1 MIRVIPVLLLF
12 ALAPT
17 NLLAL
22 DHVLLPLLE
31 TTGSKTK

>member
-12 ALAPT
+12 ALATT
-17 NLLAL
+17 NLVAL
-22 DHVLLPLLE
+22 DRVLLPLVE